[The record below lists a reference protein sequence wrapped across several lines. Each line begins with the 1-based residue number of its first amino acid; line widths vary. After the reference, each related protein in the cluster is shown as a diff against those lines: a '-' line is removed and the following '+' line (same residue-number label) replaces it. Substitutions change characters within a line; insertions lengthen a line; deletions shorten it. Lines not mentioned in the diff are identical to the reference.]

1 MGVIRADGLTPRLRL
16 MEVRGKTPAFPRQAL
31 PVGGGLLLRRPG
43 TEHEPLDSDS
53 GDIGV

>member
-1 MGVIRADGLTPRLRL
+1 MGVIRAAGLTPRLPL